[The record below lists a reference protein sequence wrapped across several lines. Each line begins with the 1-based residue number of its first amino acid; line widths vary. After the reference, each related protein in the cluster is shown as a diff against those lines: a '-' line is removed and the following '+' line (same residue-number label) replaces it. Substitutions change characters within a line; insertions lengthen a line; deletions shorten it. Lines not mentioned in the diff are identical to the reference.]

1 MTLKIEQVAIDH
13 LVFDPNNARKH
24 SDENLAAIASSLKD
38 FGQRKP
44 IVVTADN
51 VIVAGNGT
59 VEAARLIGITDVDV
73 VRVPK
78 GWSDDQVKAFALAD
92 NRSAEL
98 AEWNPEVLSAQLLE
112 LQDAGFDIEA
122 LGFESV
128 EHNLVD
134 LAVEKELPEIK
145 KPVTKEGDVWVLD
158 KHRIICGDSSDE
170 KTLKRLLNG
179 VTLDAI
185 VQDPPYGVL
194 DVEWDR
200 PLNQQ
205 DLDLALKHCHG
216 PVFMFNATK
225 PDLFSNVLSLTP
237 RADRILV
244 WRMTAGITGK
254 GGMFWTWQPVFVW
267 NANQKMTGWDSIEF
281 ESAAPDRTGEH
292 LTQKPIAL
300 IQKYLRAIPNL
311 RTIGDFF
318 LGSGTTLLASEIE
331 GKQFYGCEINP
342 LFVDVSIRRWEELT
356 GKKAVLEN
364 ASR

>member
-1 MTLKIEQVAIDH
+1 MTLKIENVSTEW
-13 LVFDPNNARKH
+13 LSFDPKNARKH
-24 SDENLAAIASSLKD
+24 SDKNLAAIAESLKQ

-44 IVVTADN
+44 IVVTHDN
-51 VIVAGNGT
+51 VVVAGNGT
-59 VEAARLIGITDVDV
+59 LEAARMLGWKDIAV
-73 VRVPK
+73 VRAPK
-78 GWSDDQVKAFALAD
+78 DWSDDQVKAFALAD
-92 NRSAEL
+92 NRTAEL

-112 LQDAGFDIEA
+112 LEEAGFNIEA

-128 EHNLVD
+128 EDTFVD
-134 LAVEKELPEIK
+134 LAVERELPEIK
-145 KPVTKEGDVWVLD
+145 KPITKVGDVWVLD

-170 KTLKRLLNG
+170 KTLERLLNG
-179 VTLDAI
+179 MVLDAI

-205 DLDLALKHCHG
+205 DLDLALKHCDG

-225 PDLFSNVLSLTP
+225 PDLFSNVLSLRP

-281 ESAAPDRTGEH
+281 ESAAPDRTGDH
-292 LTQKPIAL
+292 LTQKPIGL

-311 RTIGDFF
+311 RTVGDFF

-342 LFVDVSIRRWEELT
+342 LFVDVSVRRWEELT

>member
-1 MTLKIEQVAIDH
+1 MTLKIESLPIDK
-13 LVFDPNNARKH
+13 LKFDPTNARKH
-24 SDENLAAIASSLKD
+24 SNINLSAIAESLKQ

-44 IVVTADN
+44 IVITAEN

-59 VEAARLIGITDVDV
+59 VEAARLLGLTDVDV

-78 GWSDDQVKAFALAD
+78 DWDSDQVKAFALAD
-92 NRSAEL
+92 NRTAEL

-112 LQDAGFDIEA
+112 LDEAGFDIEA
-122 LGFESV
+122 LGFE
-128 EHNLVD
+128 LVAGQEIELALDND
-134 LAVEKELPEIK
+134 LPSIK
-145 KPVTKEGDVWVLD
+145 KPITKLGDVWVLD
-158 KHRIICGDSSDE
+158 KHRIVCGDSSNE
-170 KTLKRLLNG
+170 NTLTKLLEG
-179 VTLDAI
+179 KLLDSI

-194 DVEWDR
+194 DVDWDR

-205 DLDLALKHCHG
+205 DLDLALSHCNG

-225 PDLFSNVLSLTP
+225 PDLFADVLALTP
-237 RADRILV
+237 RPDRILV

-281 ESAAPDRTGEH
+281 ESAAPDRTGQH
-292 LTQKPIAL
+292 LTQKPIGL
-300 IQKYLRAIPNL
+300 IQKYLRAIPNMK
-311 RTIGDFF
+311 TVGDFF
-318 LGSGTTLLASEIE
+318 LGSGTTLLAAELE
-331 GKQFYGCEINP
+331 GKQLFGCEINP
-342 LFVDVSIRRWEELT
+342 LFVDVAVQRWEDLT